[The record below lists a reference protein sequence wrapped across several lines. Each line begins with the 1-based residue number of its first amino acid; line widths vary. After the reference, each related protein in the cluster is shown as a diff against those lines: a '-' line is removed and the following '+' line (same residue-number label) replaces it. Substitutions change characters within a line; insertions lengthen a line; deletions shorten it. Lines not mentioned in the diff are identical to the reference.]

1 MRDWFARVHRLGRL
15 RRKIEAV
22 AAPPTLPPAIQA
34 QIDAP
39 APLRLWHLTSL
50 DAPTVAAVWS
60 LAFAWTARVA
70 LPFWLPAV
78 LALVAWSFYIADR
91 LLDARASLAANPNSL
106 FPSCSPSLLRPRHYF
121 HWRHRRIFLPIAV
134 VAAVA
139 AAGLVLHSMPIAA
152 RARNSVLAL
161 AAMAYFASIHGPR
174 RQGTWKVRLPKELLV
189 GVLFTLACTLPVW
202 TRAAHRE
209 LLAAPI
215 LVYSALAW
223 LNCLAIETWESG
235 HRSRWFIIPGTL
247 TLGAVALAYAVAF
260 LGFHQPRPALLLG
273 AAAVSA
279 TLLALLDRHRDRLA
293 PTALRA
299 GADLVLLTPLALL
312 MLP

>member
-1 MRDWFARVHRLGRL
+1 MAGRL

-22 AAPPTLPPAIQA
+22 AAPPTLPPTIQA

-39 APLRLWHLTSL
+39 APLRMWHLTSL
-50 DAPTVAAVWS
+50 DAPTVAVVWS
-60 LAFAWTARVA
+60 LGFAWTARVA
-70 LPFWLPAV
+70 LPLWLPAV
-78 LALVAWSFYIADR
+78 LALAAWSFYIADR
-91 LLDARASLAANPNSL
+91 LLDARAGLGANPNSR

-121 HWRHRRIFLPIAV
+121 HWRHRRIFFPIAV

-161 AAMAYFASIHGPR
+161 AAMAYFASIHGPG
-174 RQGTWKVRLPKELLV
+174 RQGSWRIRLPKELLV

-215 LVYSALAW
+215 LVYAALAW

-235 HRSRWFIIPGTL
+235 HRSRSFILPGTL
-247 TLGAVALAYAVAF
+247 TLAAVTFAVAAACVA
-260 LGFHQPRPALLLG
+260 FHQPRPALLLG
-273 AAAVSA
+273 AATVSA
-279 TLLALLDRHRDRLA
+279 ALLALLDRHRNSFE

-299 GADLVLLTPLALL
+299 AADLVLLTPIALL
-312 MLP
+312 LMP